1 MSGYDPLLIA
11 SKIGSGI
18 SNHLP
23 DRDIMSRQFDDT
35 DTCKILIV
43 TGLPGVGA
51 NPIPN
56 CKLGFSFT
64 SPRQRWISLQGIY
77 QSRATANDKGSVT
90 RDGVCLVYI
99 TLING
104 NRISWQM

>member
-1 MSGYDPLLIA
+1 MSGYGPLLIA

-35 DTCKILIV
+35 DTWTILIM

-56 CKLGFSFT
+56 CKLGFGLRVHSNCVQT
-64 SPRQRWISLQGIY
+64 LSS
-77 QSRATANDKGSVT
+77 
-90 RDGVCLVYI
+90 
-99 TLING
+99 LINYVG
-104 NRISWQM
+104 ENELLV